1 MITRK
6 HYKQIADMIKNNGRS
21 ALVRNKIMF
30 VIDRAKFVDELCLF
44 FKQDNQNF
52 NERKFREAAG
62 QILSEV

>member
-6 HYKQIADMIKNNGRS
+6 HYKQIADMIKNNGRT
-21 ALVRNKIMF
+21 ALVRNNPMF
-30 VIDRAKFVDELCLF
+30 VIDRAKFVNELCLS